1 MRAPHSSFWGLM
13 IAAAAKYYDYS
24 KDNNPGAVIVKDVA

>member
-1 MRAPHSSFWGLM
+1 MRGSHGSFWGLM

-24 KDNNPGAVIVKDVA
+24 KDNYPGAVIVKDVA